1 MKQAK
6 SGKKSAK
13 EPLTSPAPDPL
24 SGDPL
29 SAPPT
34 SDPLSLPASSDPLS
48 DALLDP
54 LSAAAAEASQS
65 GFGRL
70 PREKVLFE
78 ITGVS
83 LDDVTDCMPVI

>member
-1 MKQAK
+1 MKQLK
-6 SGKKSAK
+6 PGKKSSK

-29 SAPPT
+29 SVPPT
-34 SDPLSLPASSDPLS
+34 SDPLSLSPSTDPLS

-70 PREKVLFE
+70 PREKVLLE
-78 ITGVS
+78 IAEFH
-83 LDDVTDCMPVI
+83 

>member
-1 MKQAK
+1 MKQVK
-6 SGKKSAK
+6 PGKKSSK
-13 EPLTSPAPDPL
+13 EPLTSPAPDPV

-29 SAPPT
+29 SVPPT
-34 SDPLSLPASSDPLS
+34 SDPLSLSPSTDPLS

-70 PREKVLFE
+70 PREKVLLE
-78 ITGVS
+78 IAEFH
-83 LDDVTDCMPVI
+83 

>member
-1 MKQAK
+1 MKQVK
-6 SGKKSAK
+6 PGKKSSK

-24 SGDPL
+24 SGNPL

-34 SDPLSLPASSDPLS
+34 SDPLSLPPSTDPLS

-70 PREKVLFE
+70 PREKVLLE
-78 ITGVS
+78 IAEFH
-83 LDDVTDCMPVI
+83 

>member
-1 MKQAK
+1 MKQVK
-6 SGKKSAK
+6 PGKKSSK

-29 SAPPT
+29 SVPPT
-34 SDPLSLPASSDPLS
+34 SDPLSLSPSTDPLS

-70 PREKVLFE
+70 PREKVLLE
-78 ITGVS
+78 IAEFH
-83 LDDVTDCMPVI
+83 